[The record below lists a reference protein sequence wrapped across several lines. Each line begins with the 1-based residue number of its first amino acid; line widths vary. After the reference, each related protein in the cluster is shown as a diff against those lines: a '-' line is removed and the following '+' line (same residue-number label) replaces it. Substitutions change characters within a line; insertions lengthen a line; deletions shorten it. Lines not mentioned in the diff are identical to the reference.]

1 MKEIEIIFTVNHL
14 SGLQLQ
20 KNSVNKIFTLF
31 SVLFLVYILVCW
43 EMTQDPGDLVALR
56 CWMEEI
62 LESLNLRSL
71 TSSSLVLPW
80 VWFLHCEKLS
90 FQLLTVS
97 PDVNRWAHLVDGVSI
112 SCCKSSNLMR
122 QTGKTQTF
130 IYNIYCTV
138 RRQITLCSSQ
148 YWLYNL
154 FAMYFQTLK
163 ILGNSW
169 VYKYCNKLFQLT
181 KLEDE
186 GDDKLHFFLTQQFS
200 FLQTYLQYSNSQPF
214 DTWGFFFSSSF

>member
-1 MKEIEIIFTVNHL
+1 M
-14 SGLQLQ
+14 
-20 KNSVNKIFTLF
+20 NKILTLF
-31 SVLFLVYILVCW
+31 SVLVPVYILVFW
-43 EMTQDPGDLVALR
+43 EMTQDPGDLVALL

-97 PDVNRWAHLVDGVSI
+97 PNVNCWAHLIDDISI
-112 SCCKSSNLMR
+112 SCYKCSNMMR
-122 QTGKTQTF
+122 QTGKNQKF
-130 IYNIYCTV
+130 IYNISCTV
-138 RRQITLCSSQ
+138 RKQITMCSSQ

-154 FAMYFQTLK
+154 FAMYFQTLQ

-169 VYKYCNKLFQLT
+169 VCKYCNKLFQLT
-181 KLEDE
+181 KLEMR
-186 GDDKLHFFLTQQFS
+186 
-200 FLQTYLQYSNSQPF
+200 
-214 DTWGFFFSSSF
+214 